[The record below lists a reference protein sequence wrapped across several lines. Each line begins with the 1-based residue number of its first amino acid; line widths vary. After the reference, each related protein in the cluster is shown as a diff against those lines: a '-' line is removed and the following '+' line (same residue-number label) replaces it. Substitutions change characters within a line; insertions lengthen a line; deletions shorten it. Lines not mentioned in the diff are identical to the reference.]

1 MHGSLRVYRRQPFL
15 PTSLSAWHA
24 PRWKSW
30 SRMLSLF
37 LSLTFL
43 LPSLTWAFDSSGYA
57 SAGSF
62 RIVHQNKV
70 VAIPAADGVV
80 RTGWQAGD
88 KLVVLIQDLHC
99 NEEVQDHIARI
110 IDRLAA
116 ENGIRFVGI
125 EGAARPVNVS
135 KLGSFPVSEVKAAV
149 GRYLLQQGRI
159 GGPEFY
165 AATGAHPVRLE
176 GIEDEALYRRNLD
189 AARGLLTS
197 EVQGY
202 CCDLREALE
211 SLKSSVYN
219 APLLQFNAE
228 RKAYREGRRSLPD
241 YALGLAKRA
250 RRQGWNLDAYPNLN
264 LYLREPQAVFPVAL
278 DADALQRELDQ
289 LDLSLR
295 AALYT
300 SDEQRELDEFC
311 RRADLIERL
320 VNISATEQEV
330 AEFQSARDAF
340 RPQAFQDF
348 IRRSADP
355 EAGALE
361 PEIGVLDF
369 SLDQADGFYRTAD
382 RRSEAFVRNVLD
394 RLQQRG
400 ETGAVLVTG
409 GYHTGG
415 ILRALKA
422 RGVSCL
428 AVTPRLR
435 RQDVANPYY
444 ELLQNRRAPLEKLLE
459 KNQTLLALPVRNPE
473 VLPEGETAVLNEA
486 NAARYCADT
495 RPETLG
501 RIRTFFNLVQLLLE
515 LGLLERLARTG
526 SSESLAERFREVLR
540 DYAAQAG
547 EFSLRLEGLP
557 AQALSGLAALGRGGY
572 GVAEVPVADKPFSVV
587 VCPQGTLKTAEQT
600 ACIQFGRMDFVVM
613 TRAQSARAN
622 LAERVSQAS
631 ALLPSLTLPQ
641 GSAGLLLLTA
651 GGALLQAGLT
661 LRRTWAGA
669 RAGLRGGWIAGAA
682 GAWNGLRIS
691 AEDALARIRRALPQG
706 IPQSLHPARPALPAA
721 VRSTA
726 AAPLLEALELSDPE
740 RIPGAKPV
748 GRWDREGLDVRRI
761 ELPAVAIAPDA
772 FPKGV
777 EFLQHELTQ
786 AKDRQAVLFDLLY
799 EDNRL
804 IAVFPVVD
812 QERVPDFSA
821 EGPERR
827 LTAADQDAWGLRY
840 LDLSPYYLQLPQ
852 PGDPNTAAILEEFA
866 RRQARYRSA
875 IAAYKQVRFGPDL
888 AGRIGPVKTDP
899 DQPAG
904 YPDNSYLYLELE
916 PKTGRVSSYQVNLDD
931 LIREP
936 LPYDAEREQMLVP
949 LYPTVYAPNTPTD
962 QQYYSGIT
970 TELDLQRG
978 ERALVVG
985 PGSGVDT
992 WLTWRRTRS
1001 KVRAIGLNPLE
1012 VANVRAVAATAGFEV
1027 EAVNADNLIAE
1038 DGTPRFTGTF
1048 DAVLWDTPFIK
1059 DIQPAAGQRQ
1069 LLEDMWDVDYKGRA
1083 LRRFAR
1089 GLSTVLKPGG
1099 QAWIWRGEDFRERV
1113 EAILRSGGETLDPA
1127 LAALHPVLDVRAVH
1141 STVCLAVKPEAA
1153 VTRGLGL
1160 TFGMTRALN
1169 RLLPSLFG
1177 GKGASERT
1185 LLHVAATRV
1194 APWFEPVLTLAPLLA
1209 VQSIAVFFGQP
1220 LDAGWLIGL
1229 SALSHLGFVLSH
1241 WKGVYARLEQGSTV
1255 IPFGDIGS
1263 RAGWLGD
1270 RGRLTYWSRLFAA
1283 GLAFHLPFYLAFT
1296 GVLTGPSTAAF
1307 EHAFDL
1313 ALPLAAVWAVF
1324 SHGIYNGLGLGRL
1337 NGLSERWLGLG
1348 PMDRWF
1354 ARWRLPLGTMQV
1366 GRKTPSPGTEAERVP
1381 YDPRPVQSKLLHEYF
1396 VRFNQIVK
1404 AELNPEDRPL
1414 VGIYGG
1420 AGADIANYLLAT
1432 NARTTYFVAEYPGLT
1447 AADLARLSEYRNY
1460 DRQRYGEGW
1469 KYLQSYA
1476 FSNLVD
1482 RKEGFL
1488 GALAYE
1494 LEAIGVDLS
1503 TIRADRDGD
1512 NPRLQF
1518 TWQYAGAAPET
1529 YAVTFIDADIT
1540 RLTKTN
1546 LENAARK
1553 GIPEKLAQVIRG
1565 GFDVYFQRAG
1575 WSLPKEYAAPDNYIF
1590 ALYDNLNRQGAF
1602 ITDDYAYGFN
1612 VKDMGSQFP
1621 IPLSERRIPGK
1632 NELAGRIIGR
1642 IMTKV
1647 REPGAYAPAETNPN
1661 YRYAWDLR
1669 MRVKTGSEEERRE
1682 VARAFAERA
1691 EQTERLYVKAGEALK
1706 MSWRV
1711 YIGDLGPE
1719 YFWGYGFW
1727 GPILGSGLF
1736 LAIAAAVVYARLA
1749 KHAPYLPRFGRG
1761 EDMQGFA
1768 DFDGGSGW
1776 TLSYTEGKKIYL
1788 DKEALRCLPKFIRR
1802 LFILHEEAHRDGAP
1816 GEEAAYRVMLD
1827 RVLGRRM
1834 SAPDA
1839 ASRAKSP
1846 IAVEPLLEALQLDGP
1861 ERIPGARI
1869 IAEWPESGGRVRRL
1883 QLPPRSDFD
1892 RPPKGA
1898 DYLQCQLCD
1907 PTRGAINIFDL
1918 LYNAEGHLIGVFPVV
1933 DGEQARFRP
1942 PAEEGK
1948 LPEGKVIRH
1957 QLRYL
1962 DLSPYHVRI
1971 PALGSPN
1978 AREQWKV
1985 YAQRQAENE
1994 AEIQAY
2000 LQARFT
2006 EIALPLIEEV
2016 PIDRPLHDADLLRRS
2031 SHLDEKCPFMLAW
2044 VDRRTGQA
2052 LATVYSADQ
2061 LAEADPVLKDH
2072 KDYVLVPLYPSVY
2085 FPGYFV
2091 DRDYYR
2097 GIMHKLGIAS
2107 EHRLLVVGPG
2117 SGLDTW
2123 LAARR
2128 TRRPVSVV
2136 GINPLEIA
2144 NTRALA
2150 AAAGFRVETVV
2161 GDNVL
2166 DEQGRVRF
2174 TGVFD
2179 RILWNTPY
2187 ITLNHANAPDS
2198 RKHFFLED
2206 RWDGDYRGAAL
2217 ARFARGLVNLL
2228 KADGQAW
2235 IWRGGDHQE
2244 LGLEILRSG
2253 GQSGDE
2259 TGRKTA
2265 PDILRV
2271 EEAARTA
2278 CRVTWLQPA
2287 NERTWWGL
2295 NVRIARRLNRFA
2307 PRFFGGAAASEQTL
2321 LRVAATRVAP
2331 WLEPLLTLG
2340 PLLVVQSAA
2349 VALGIHLDSLQ
2360 LLALGLVAHLGF
2372 VFAHWKGVYAHLE
2385 NGPPGAGYIAFG
2397 DWRRRS
2403 GWLGERGRLTYW
2415 ARLFTA
2421 GLAFHLPFYLAFGGI
2436 AAGQGSAGFADFFD
2450 PAVPLAGAWAVVSH
2464 WAYNRIGLGRWQRLF
2479 ARLRLPLSLA
2489 DGDPG
2494 FDARPVEAGLLHSI
2508 YIRHDMAVCRTLNPD
2523 HESRRAIYGGA
2534 GADLSNFLLSTDADE
2549 AYFVSDY
2556 QGLTAGDLERL
2567 AEYRDYDTERYSIW
2581 KFKRGYA
2588 NGNFVSLNRADWPGD
2603 RSDDKERLLGALVFE
2618 LSSLGVD
2625 LDSVRVDSDAGHPR
2639 IRFAWNYAGRAPRDY
2654 AITFIDGDITA
2665 LGKITDSGPL
2675 PQGCP
2680 GKLREV
2686 VRRGFDFYYQRAGM
2700 GIPTAYRDSP
2710 SFIETLYAG
2719 MRPGGYFATDD
2730 YSSQITDNA
2739 AGMNYAAHFPLPLRE
2754 IGIPGAQ
2761 KLVSELHRVRRL
2773 LVQVSLHYD
2782 QLYPDGE
2789 DYVKEYGALIRVRQK
2804 PENASGTA
2812 AAPSTSARGTAAAP
2826 LLEALELSDPDRIPG
2841 AELLA
2846 DWTLPDSGPAVR
2858 RIRLPARKDATALP
2872 HGIGF
2877 LQHELSHAPDGEAA
2891 VFDLLYRE
2899 GRLLAVYPV
2908 LDKEIRRSP
2917 AGLNGGKQVT
2927 ADEQEHWKLHY
2938 LDLSP
2943 YYLRLPQPG
2952 EPDVAARLRAFARR
2966 QAQDEQAI
2974 QNYHS
2979 SRFAPE
2985 VARRVAPLET
2995 DGHYPGAKYLLMQ
3008 ADRRDG
3014 SVAVDGISTHEIG
3027 DYVFPAAPG
3036 ADRILVPLYPTVYAP
3051 NPPVDGEYYQGIT
3064 NKLGL
3069 KKNDR
3074 VLVMGPGTGIDVW
3087 LVARRT
3093 AGRIRTVGLNPLEI
3107 ASVKATAAAAGFEVE
3122 AKVGDNLIAPD
3133 GTPCFDGKF
3142 DKILWDTPAA
3152 VFGLKTAAGSKT
3164 RLQDLWDGDHEG
3176 DALKRFARGLP
3187 ALLRPEGEGWIWLGE
3202 GFQEP
3207 VKAILRS
3214 GGKTADPDAAATLP
3228 ETLRVEQVSYYTCR
3242 ITRASG
3248 GSSADARNRLRG
3260 LFTLGPAGAFKL
3272 GTETV
3277 STTEQLIDRAAAA
3290 EPSALD
3296 EIGNELN
3303 RLLNGRITE
3312 KRAAANK
3319 LLDIAAESR
3328 SGAASCLAVAALRE
3342 ALLRGDGETA
3352 EDAAAML
3359 LQAVRKTQVAPEAA
3373 GQAFEALY
3381 AGAQNANPIIRH
3393 HAAAQLGKFLPEA
3406 RTRTQLARRAADYFL
3421 STLPKTDLHPLRVEL
3436 WERGRVRS
3444 LVAYYAAAVLQ
3455 TLSLALRKPPEAF
3468 PRKNLQPRSAAMKL
3482 RRLALEQMKPCLD
3495 FAGRTWVQ
3503 GRTVITETGGNYYA
3517 FKLMKKSGERPEDLD
3532 YEYRVMDWL
3541 HRNRKALGLQG
3552 AYPRPVALNG
3562 DRAAQIAPEE
3572 FPREIRDALA
3582 VASREG
3588 AFEIARDIEDGS
3600 YTAICYAVEDPGY
3613 FRYLNDPAEIRTPE
3627 AFIAAART
3635 NLHDTY
3641 VLARYGIVHTAVIG
3655 LFHNLENNRRYR
3667 WIEDLA
3673 ELMRLNSRSTQE
3685 SGAGRLHN
3693 PSAATRWPNARLT
3706 GIADMGDL
3714 MDVDQATRA
3723 GILADTMGNEDK
3735 DIRDR
3740 KLVLFNFLGEPRL
3753 ALNLIYLDWL
3763 RQRGELDEESWK
3775 DDALIRDLTR
3785 FLRDEVYFET
3795 YRTFSGRAAL
3805 SDEMKA
3811 VADQIDWKRFAVQ
3824 LVYFMGGAYEEDL
3837 ARETIPAE
3845 IYGPRTQVSLRN
3857 PEPAQSWGN
3866 IDTALIRNLAPGLV
3880 TKELL
3885 DHITDRYLNRRS
3897 SDRSVTVHQVKQ
3909 HFNIM
3914 EIDADARIPA
3924 LLKKPL
3930 KRLLIKHQYGWR
3942 SDGVDTDLGPFNGP
3956 NPLTEMILV
3965 EYLFSLAMLKDTL
3978 PARKDHAPDESTR
3991 KPAGLAGV
3999 TLEAARVLNRALPGL
4014 FGGKDIQADALVR
4027 IAATR
4032 VAPWF
4037 EPLLALA
4044 APVFAAGLLLSL
4056 GVMPLLG
4063 AGAPWV
4069 LLGATSALGLA
4080 VFKDLHRDEIYVPGQ
4095 GWVSLNDENRRAYLL
4110 KLLPVAVLTVVPWCV
4125 VLSGAALPVAATLA
4139 GPALALPLLL
4149 GAAFAFSAGGH
4160 WLHNRLALGALRPWA
4175 ARLGL
4180 PLGMAG
4186 EDHQS
4191 AEDIR
4196 YLEGFYTALAATYQ
4210 GKAVGASEFDRYVE
4224 LEQAALAEAPADA
4237 KTVILQFYEMLLG
4250 NRIRQKEACG
4260 VLYQTAVESRSAAA
4274 SELAISILQE
4284 AGRRGNDGL
4293 VRIALNELGL
4303 MLYDDNP
4310 NAAARARA
4318 QKAMEACLA
4327 GPREQ
4332 VRWYSALKLLNS
4344 DAVLSDG
4351 VTRRIIDNFGLISMS
4366 DSSLVKDAAGG
4377 LKHLATDPGTNPKTA
4392 AQAVR
4397 LMEQWL
4403 TESRG
4408 FADSLVSR
4416 LQALAGQIG
4425 EIAVNPE
4432 TPSDIA
4438 RQAEEVLKH
4447 KLPLKLGLHPLR
4459 IELREEGNAPSLIAY
4474 FGKTLLRNPLPRLAP
4489 PQPFPL
4495 KEKKGALHKS
4505 DLPKISPAQ
4514 LRLDLSGAR
4523 VLGRTVIIERDGE
4536 HYALKLLKA
4545 GEALEE
4551 LDYEHRVIEWVSRNS
4566 KALGLGGDERDYPA
4580 AVFGP
4585 GGERIARMSQGD
4597 IPAEVLKKLEA
4608 ASATG
4613 RFGIDLQGGEY
4624 AYIAYKTADPDYF
4637 VYLND
4642 PGVTPKKFKRA
4653 TKKSLRYLNALA
4665 KFGVFHTSTITLF
4678 HNLDSLR
4685 RYLILVDAIAPM
4697 GRNGLKSSGAGRMHG
4712 FDEVV
4717 QYSNWRANTIA
4728 DLAELMPLPE
4738 IVRGKLLG
4746 DDLGYA
4752 VESNVV
4758 TASFLGEYLL
4768 CWTLMYIDWLKN
4780 RGELTRENW
4789 NDPKLIRRMAA
4800 EMRAAFDFAFE
4811 SFADR
4816 PPSPAMTGYLQAV
4829 DWERAARQAAFYLT
4843 GAYRQYLVDRNIPAD
4858 IYGPDMPVIYEA
4870 DLKRARGWGYLHVS
4884 LISGIIHKHLPDR
4897 PYMKRRMLAER
4908 IQERYLEYVGF
4919 DELPPALIGEI
4930 ARVKT
4935 AFDPAQIDQDDVVPD
4950 KLKAPLKDLL
4960 QEYRH
4965 GWRADGIHEDLGP
4978 VNGPNPLTELV
4989 TALYLYSHAAIHER
5003 ASAQAGDS
5011 GRGDDGRNGK
5021 RPETGIDAEEETGL
5035 SQELLRLHP
5044 WFNRSAWSRTNG
5056 RLGWRWLNAMGLS
5069 ALLFPL
5075 FSAAQT
5081 TWGYLRTNGDAV
5093 LLGAGAVL
5101 GALTAR
5107 VALRA
5112 AAQGTEPLRL
5122 TPDQKAGLR
5131 AGLGL
5136 AEGSNLGLVTAS
5148 EVEAR
5153 DWTRIG
5159 MPLVSYRERPG
5170 EGPCLVLADGL
5181 ARRLADGMKAVP
5193 GSLRARLAERLFNR
5207 LSARALAEW
5216 TRSIEDQPAAAG
5228 RLGWPAAGIR
5238 SAEILILAHGAEA
5251 FTLTAAAAGA
5261 ITGLILAIGIGL
5273 PVLAGTLSLGA
5284 LAGAAAG
5291 LFAAGVTARFAP
5303 FLPYGER
5310 RKLDAVLRAFMQRLF
5325 GIAPSHRGKKHIWPS
5340 GPRSFL
5346 GAA

>member
-125 EGAARPVNVS
+125 EGASRPVNVS

-189 AARGLLTS
+189 AARGLLTA

-278 DADALQRELDQ
+278 DADVLQRELDQ

-631 ALLPSLTLPQ
+631 ALLPGLTLPQ

-651 GGALLQAGLT
+651 GGALLQAGLI

-866 RRQARYRSA
+866 RRQARCRSA

-992 WLTWRRTRS
+992 WLTWRRTQS

-1059 DIQPAAGQRQ
+1059 DIQPAPGQRQ

-1141 STVCLAVKPEAA
+1141 PTVCLAVKPEAA

-1177 GKGASERT
+1177 GKGASEQT

-1194 APWFEPVLTLAPLLA
+1194 APWFEPVLTLVPLLA

-1296 GVLTGPSTAAF
+1296 GVLTGPSAAAF

-1366 GRKTPSPGTEAERVP
+1366 SRETPSSGTEAERVP

-1518 TWQYAGAAPET
+1518 AWQYAGAAPET

-1565 GFDVYFQRAG
+1565 GFDIYFQRAG

-1711 YIGDLGPE
+1711 FIGDLSADYSRGC
-1719 YFWGYGFW
+1719 GFW
-1727 GPILGSGLF
+1727 GPILGGGLY
-1736 LAIAAAVVYARLA
+1736 LAVAAAVVYARLA

-1768 DFDGGSGW
+1768 GFDGGSGW
-1776 TLSYTEGKKIYL
+1776 TLSYTEDGKVYL
-1788 DKEALRCLPKFIRR
+1788 DKEALRCLPRSIRA
-1802 LFILHEEAHRDGAP
+1802 LFIAHEEAHRDRRA
-1816 GEEAAYRVMLD
+1816 GEDAAYRAMLD
-1827 RVLGRRM
+1827 RMLGWRAPSILSRLTSAGRR
-1834 SAPDA
+1834 
-1839 ASRAKSP
+1839 
-1846 IAVEPLLEALQLDGP
+1846 I
-1861 ERIPGARI
+1861 
-1869 IAEWPESGGRVRRL
+1869 
-1883 QLPPRSDFD
+1883 
-1892 RPPKGA
+1892 
-1898 DYLQCQLCD
+1898 
-1907 PTRGAINIFDL
+1907 
-1918 LYNAEGHLIGVFPVV
+1918 
-1933 DGEQARFRP
+1933 
-1942 PAEEGK
+1942 
-1948 LPEGKVIRH
+1948 
-1957 QLRYL
+1957 
-1962 DLSPYHVRI
+1962 
-1971 PALGSPN
+1971 
-1978 AREQWKV
+1978 
-1985 YAQRQAENE
+1985 
-1994 AEIQAY
+1994 
-2000 LQARFT
+2000 
-2006 EIALPLIEEV
+2006 
-2016 PIDRPLHDADLLRRS
+2016 
-2031 SHLDEKCPFMLAW
+2031 
-2044 VDRRTGQA
+2044 
-2052 LATVYSADQ
+2052 
-2061 LAEADPVLKDH
+2061 
-2072 KDYVLVPLYPSVY
+2072 
-2085 FPGYFV
+2085 
-2091 DRDYYR
+2091 
-2097 GIMHKLGIAS
+2097 
-2107 EHRLLVVGPG
+2107 
-2117 SGLDTW
+2117 
-2123 LAARR
+2123 
-2128 TRRPVSVV
+2128 
-2136 GINPLEIA
+2136 
-2144 NTRALA
+2144 
-2150 AAAGFRVETVV
+2150 
-2161 GDNVL
+2161 
-2166 DEQGRVRF
+2166 
-2174 TGVFD
+2174 
-2179 RILWNTPY
+2179 TP
-2187 ITLNHANAPDS
+2187 
-2198 RKHFFLED
+2198 
-2206 RWDGDYRGAAL
+2206 W
-2217 ARFARGLVNLL
+2217 
-2228 KADGQAW
+2228 
-2235 IWRGGDHQE
+2235 
-2244 LGLEILRSG
+2244 LGL
-2253 GQSGDE
+2253 
-2259 TGRKTA
+2259 
-2265 PDILRV
+2265 
-2271 EEAARTA
+2271 
-2278 CRVTWLQPA
+2278 
-2287 NERTWWGL
+2287 
-2295 NVRIARRLNRFA
+2295 
-2307 PRFFGGAAASEQTL
+2307 
-2321 LRVAATRVAP
+2321 
-2331 WLEPLLTLG
+2331 
-2340 PLLVVQSAA
+2340 
-2349 VALGIHLDSLQ
+2349 
-2360 LLALGLVAHLGF
+2360 LLAVGM
-2372 VFAHWKGVYAHLE
+2372 VFT
-2385 NGPPGAGYIAFG
+2385 
-2397 DWRRRS
+2397 S
-2403 GWLGERGRLTYW
+2403 G
-2415 ARLFTA
+2415 
-2421 GLAFHLPFYLAFGGI
+2421 
-2436 AAGQGSAGFADFFD
+2436 Q
-2450 PAVPLAGAWAVVSH
+2450 
-2464 WAYNRIGLGRWQRLF
+2464 
-2479 ARLRLPLSLA
+2479 A

-2588 NGNFVSLNRADWPGD
+2588 SGDSVSLNRADWPGD
-2603 RSDDKERLLGALVFE
+2603 RSDDKERLLGALAFE

-2654 AITFIDGDITA
+2654 AVTFIDGDITV

-2686 VRRGFDFYYQRAGM
+2686 VRGGFDFYYQRAGM

-2730 YSSQITDNA
+2730 YSSRITDNA

-2754 IGIPGAQ
+2754 IGIPGAR

-2789 DYVKEYGALIRVRQK
+2789 DYIKEYGALIRVRQK
-2804 PENASGTA
+2804 PTNALGTA
-2812 AAPSTSARGTAAAP
+2812 TAPLASARGTAAAP

-2846 DWTLPDSGPAVR
+2846 DWTLTDSGTDVR
-2858 RIRLPARKDATALP
+2858 RIRLPARKDAAALP
-2872 HGIGF
+2872 RGIGF
-2877 LQHELSHAPDGEAA
+2877 LQHELSRAPDGETA

-2908 LDKEIRRSP
+2908 LDKEIRRFP

-2927 ADEQEHWKLHY
+2927 ADEQEHWKLRY

-2952 EPDVAARLRAFARR
+2952 EPDAAARLRAFARR

-3008 ADRRDG
+3008 VDRRDG

-3027 DYVFPAAPG
+3027 DYIFPPAPG

-3064 NKLGL
+3064 NRLGL

-3133 GTPCFDGKF
+3133 GTPCFDEKF

-3152 VFGLKTAAGSKT
+3152 VFGLKTGSGSKT

-3207 VKAILRS
+3207 AKAILRS

-3242 ITRASG
+3242 ITRAPG

-3277 STTEQLIDRAAAA
+3277 STIEQLIDRAAAA

-3342 ALLRGDGETA
+3342 ALLRGDGEAA

-3373 GQAFEALY
+3373 EQAFEALY

-3455 TLSLALRKPPEAF
+3455 TLRLALRKPPEAF

-3482 RRLALEQMKPCLD
+3482 RRLALEQMKPRLD

-3541 HRNRKALGLQG
+3541 HRNRKALGLRG

-3655 LFHNLENNRRYR
+3655 LFHNPENNRRYR

-3693 PSAATRWPNARLT
+3693 PSAAARWPNARLT

-3753 ALNLIYLDWL
+3753 ALILIYLDWL
-3763 RQRGELDEESWK
+3763 RQRGALDEESWK
-3775 DDALIRDLTR
+3775 DDALIRNLTR

-3795 YRTFSGRAAL
+3795 YRIFSGRAAL

-3811 VADQIDWKRFAVQ
+3811 VTDQIDWKRFAVQ

-3837 ARETIPAE
+3837 ARETIPAG

-3866 IDTALIRNLAPGLV
+3866 IDTALIRNLAPDLV
-3880 TKELL
+3880 TEELL

-3956 NPLTEMILV
+3956 NPLTEMILA
-3965 EYLFSLAMLKDTL
+3965 EYLFSLAMLKDTR
-3978 PARKDHAPDESTR
+3978 PARKDHAPDESTG

-4014 FGGKDIQADALVR
+4014 FGGKDVQADALVR

-4063 AGAPWV
+4063 TGAPWV
-4069 LLGATSALGLA
+4069 LLGAMTSLG
-4080 VFKDLHRDEIYVPGQ
+4080 VKIFSDLHRDEVYVPGR
-4095 GWVSLNDENRRAYLL
+4095 GWVDLNDENRRAYLL

-4149 GAAFAFSAGGH
+4149 GAAFALSAGGH
-4160 WLHNRLALGALRPWA
+4160 WLYNRLALGALRPWF

-4186 EDHQS
+4186 EDRQS

-4210 GKAVGASEFDRYVE
+4210 GKVVGASEFDRYVE

-4642 PGVTPKKFKRA
+4642 PGVTPNKFKRA
-4653 TKKSLRYLNALA
+4653 TKKSLLYLNALA
-4665 KFGVFHTSTITLF
+4665 KFGIFHTSTITLF

-4752 VESNVV
+4752 AESNVV

-4768 CWTLMYIDWLKN
+4768 CWTLMYVDWLKN
-4780 RGELTRENW
+4780 RGELTRKNW

-4816 PPSPAMTGYLQAV
+4816 PPSPAMTDYLQAV

-4843 GAYRQYLVDRNIPAD
+4843 GAYRQYLVDKNIPAD
-4858 IYGPDMPVIYEA
+4858 IYGPDMPVIFEA

-4884 LISGIIHKHLPDR
+4884 LISEIIHKHLPDR

-5021 RPETGIDAEEETGL
+5021 RPETGIDTEEETGL

-5093 LLGAGAVL
+5093 LLGTGAVL

-5153 DWTRIG
+5153 PWARLG

-5310 RKLDAVLRAFMQRLF
+5310 RKLDAVLRAFIQRLF